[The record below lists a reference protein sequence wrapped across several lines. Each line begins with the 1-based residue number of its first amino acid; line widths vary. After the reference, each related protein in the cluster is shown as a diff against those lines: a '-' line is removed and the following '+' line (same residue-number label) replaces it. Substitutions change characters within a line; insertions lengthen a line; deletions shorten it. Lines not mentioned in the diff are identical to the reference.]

1 MSAIRT
7 VETVKNENN
16 EVITTLKIDDHDVY
30 VYRPVDTMMSDIINY
45 AYSAPL
51 LLVFA
56 DKKLTTDE
64 AITYAKKQNWKRSLR
79 KTAEV
84 SSSQIQR
91 PAGMKKRL
99 DCMKRSS
106 TRPKLNNGA
115 SQMESFMTTRFH
127 VHHLKKRR

>member
-7 VETVKNENN
+7 VETVKNENK

-30 VYRPVDTMMSDIINY
+30 VYRPADTMMSDIINY

-64 AITYAKKQNWKRSLR
+64 AITYAKKTKLEKIAQENGGSVVFANP
-79 KTAEV
+79 KTSWDEEEV
-84 SSSQIQR
+84 GLYEAIIDKTKVKQWGIVACNNNSRRNIQWNH
-91 PAGMKKRL
+91 
-99 DCMKRSS
+99 C
-106 TRPKLNNGA
+106 
-115 SQMESFMTTRFH
+115 
-127 VHHLKKRR
+127 